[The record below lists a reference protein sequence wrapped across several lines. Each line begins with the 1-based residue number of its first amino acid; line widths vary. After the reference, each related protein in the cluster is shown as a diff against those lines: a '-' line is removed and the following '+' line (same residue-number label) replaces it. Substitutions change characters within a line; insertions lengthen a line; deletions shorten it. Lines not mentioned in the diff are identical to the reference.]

1 MLVQYRQSL
10 KAEFQDIIQK
20 ESSALGASLGGDGE
34 TTVEKSELELKQMAE
49 DLPIVKIVDSLI
61 FHAIL
66 QGASDIH
73 IEPGEKELTVR
84 YRIDGILHNAMILE
98 KNAASGITA
107 RIKVLANLKL
117 DEKGCPRM
125 ADLKK
130 KTMERKFLSCFYF
143 ANLFWRKDC
152 D

>member
-1 MLVQYRQSL
+1 
-10 KAEFQDIIQK
+10 
-20 ESSALGASLGGDGE
+20 
-34 TTVEKSELELKQMAE
+34 MAE

-73 IEPGEKELTVR
+73 IEPGKKLTVR

-107 RIKVLANLKL
+107 HIK
-117 DEKGCPRM
+117 
-125 ADLKK
+125 
-130 KTMERKFLSCFYF
+130 
-143 ANLFWRKDC
+143 FWQI
-152 D
+152 